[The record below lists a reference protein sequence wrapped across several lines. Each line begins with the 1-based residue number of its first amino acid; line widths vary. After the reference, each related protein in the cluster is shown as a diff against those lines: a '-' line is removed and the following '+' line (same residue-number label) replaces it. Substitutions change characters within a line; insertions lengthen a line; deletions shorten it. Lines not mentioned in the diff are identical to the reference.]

1 MSIEVLGISGSPIE
15 NSNTDRVI
23 QAMLDATG
31 LECEFVKLSRIN
43 VRPCLAC
50 KRCVQDNICKVKD
63 DFPELAEKIK
73 QSKALIIG
81 AYLPYK
87 QIDAFTKALLERF
100 WSLRHLTNLLG
111 GKLCATVLTCLTEDA
126 GESVKQSLATQL
138 GEMEHMELVGQ
149 VTIEG
154 NLPCF
159 TCGVGDECEMSGIK
173 RRYGPDA
180 RSSDYEYTRA
190 EDQKEVWDQAISI
203 GRLIGDR
210 LRTTNRNQD
219 SA

>member
-15 NSNTDRVI
+15 NSNTDRLI

-31 LECEFVKLSRIN
+31 LECEFVKLSKIN

-50 KRCVQDNICKVKD
+50 KKCVPDNVCKVND

-73 QSKALIIG
+73 EAGALIIG

-111 GKLCATVLTCLTEDA
+111 GKLCATVITHLTEDA
-126 GESVKQSLATQL
+126 GESVRQSLATQL
-138 GEMEHMELVGQ
+138 GEMERMELVGQ
-149 VTIEG
+149 VMVKG

-159 TCGVGDECEMSGIK
+159 TCGVGDECEMSGIQ
-173 RRYGPDA
+173 RRYGQDT
-180 RSSDYEYTRA
+180 RSSDYTYSRA
-190 EDQKEVWDQAISI
+190 EDQKEVWEEAINI
-203 GRLIGDR
+203 GRLIGQR
-210 LRTTNRNQD
+210 MRND
-219 SA
+219 

>member
-31 LECEFVKLSRIN
+31 LETEFVKLSRIN

-50 KRCVQDNICKVKD
+50 KRCVQDNICKVGD

-73 QSKALIIG
+73 KAKALIIG

-87 QIDAFTKALLERF
+87 QIDGFTKALLERF
-100 WSLRHLTNLLG
+100 WSLRHLTNLLA
-111 GKLCATVLTCLTEDA
+111 GKLCATVLTHLTEDA
-126 GESVKQSLATQL
+126 GDSVRQALATQL
-138 GEMEHMELVGQ
+138 GEMEHMEIVGQ
-149 VTIEG
+149 VMIRG

-159 TCGVGDECEMSGIK
+159 TCGVGDECKMSGIN
-173 RRYGPDA
+173 RRYGPETE
-180 RSSDYEYTRA
+180 SSDYKYSRA
-190 EDQKEVWDQAISI
+190 EDQKEVWDEAIRI
-203 GRLIGDR
+203 GRLIGQR
-210 LRTTNRNQD
+210 VGTEVKQ
-219 SA
+219 